1 MKGTILHLLAKLV
14 LCSALI
20 AGPALASSQAKDLR
34 ASLPKPT
41 TMALA
46 ISDAKAPWGWTDFCT
61 RHEDE
66 CNLPDAPVTSI
77 ALTADNW
84 KLITSTNVIVNAAI
98 REATDQEVY
107 GVPERWEY
115 PTSGAGDC
123 EDFALEKRKQL
134 INAGLPRQSL
144 LMTVVTDENGFG
156 HAILTV
162 RTTNGDFEL
171 DNRTDRILAWE
182 ATGYG
187 FVKQQAQDNPNH
199 WVRLGGPTAPLM
211 TATAQK

>member
-1 MKGTILHLLAKLV
+1 MHLLAKLV

>member
-1 MKGTILHLLAKLV
+1 MGLV
-14 LCSALI
+14 MAS
-20 AGPALASSQAKDLR
+20 PALANQPSKHIK
-34 ASLPKPT
+34 LPETT
-41 TMALA
+41 TMAMA
-46 ISDAKAPWGWTDFCT
+46 ISEAKAPWGWTDFCT
-61 RHEDE
+61 RHADE
-66 CNLPDAPVTSI
+66 CDVPDLPIMSV
-77 ALTADNW
+77 ALTAENW
-84 KLITSTNVIVNAAI
+84 KLVSDINKSVNTTI

-123 EDFALEKRKQL
+123 EDFALQKRKLLMQ
-134 INAGLPRQSL
+134 AGLPRQAL

-162 RTTNGDFEL
+162 RTTSGDYEL

-187 FVKQQAQDNPNH
+187 FVKEQAQDNPNH

-211 TATAQK
+211 TATAQH

>member
-1 MKGTILHLLAKLV
+1 
-14 LCSALI
+14 
-20 AGPALASSQAKDLR
+20 
-34 ASLPKPT
+34 
-41 TMALA
+41 MALA

-84 KLITSTNVIVNAAI
+84 KLITSTNVIVNTAI

-182 ATGYG
+182 ATGYD

>member
-1 MKGTILHLLAKLV
+1 MHLLAKLV

-84 KLITSTNVIVNAAI
+84 KLITSTNVIVNTAI

>member
-1 MKGTILHLLAKLV
+1 MHLLAKLV

-46 ISDAKAPWGWTDFCT
+46 LSDAKAPWGWTDFCT

>member
-1 MKGTILHLLAKLV
+1 VKGTILHLLAKLV

>member
-1 MKGTILHLLAKLV
+1 MHLLAKLV

-84 KLITSTNVIVNAAI
+84 KLITSTNVIVNTAI

-182 ATGYG
+182 ATGYD

>member
-1 MKGTILHLLAKLV
+1 VKGTILHLLAKLV

-84 KLITSTNVIVNAAI
+84 KLITSTNVIVNTAI

>member
-1 MKGTILHLLAKLV
+1 MHLLAKLV

-20 AGPALASSQAKDLR
+20 TGPALASSQAKDLR

>member
-1 MKGTILHLLAKLV
+1 MHLLAKLV

-20 AGPALASSQAKDLR
+20 AGPALASSQAKVLR

>member
-1 MKGTILHLLAKLV
+1 LNRLAKLV

-20 AGPALASSQAKDLR
+20 TGPALASPRVKLAL
-34 ASLPKPT
+34 APLPQPT

-61 RHEDE
+61 RHKEE
-66 CNLPDAPVTSI
+66 CNVPDLPIVSI
-77 ALTADNW
+77 SLNPEHW
-84 KLITSTNVIVNAAI
+84 NLIQNINTNVNASI
-98 REATDQEVY
+98 REATDQDVY

-115 PTSGAGDC
+115 PTAGIGDC
-123 EDFALEKRKQL
+123 EDFALQKQKLL
-134 INAGLPRQSL
+134 IHAGLPRQSL

-156 HAILTV
+156 HAILTA
-162 RTTNGDFEL
+162 RTTNGDFVL
-171 DNRTDRILAWE
+171 DNRTDRVLAWE

>member
-1 MKGTILHLLAKLV
+1 LHLLAKLV

-20 AGPALASSQAKDLR
+20 TGPALASSQVKETHV
-34 ASLPKPT
+34 SLPKPT

-46 ISDAKAPWGWTDFCT
+46 ISEAKAPWGWTDFCM
-61 RHEDE
+61 RHSDE
-66 CNLPDAPVTSI
+66 CNVPDSPIVSI
-77 ALTADNW
+77 SLTTERW
-84 KLITSTNVIVNAAI
+84 KLIQDINTGVNASI
-98 REATDQEVY
+98 HEASDQDVY
-107 GVPERWEY
+107 SAPERWEY

-134 INAGLPRQSL
+134 INAGLPRQAL

-162 RTTNGDFEL
+162 RTSNGDFEL
-171 DNRTDRILAWE
+171 DNRTDRVLAWE

>member
-1 MKGTILHLLAKLV
+1 MHLLAKLV

-84 KLITSTNVIVNAAI
+84 KLITSTNLIVNAAI